1 MTAQLSLAQD
11 SELVRS
17 FDGTQ
22 LAARRQGGGD
32 GTPVLVVNAVGAS
45 FAMWRKALVDVERGR
60 PIISWDH
67 RGLHESAIPHS
78 DRIDSGAQAEDA
90 LSVLDHYGVD
100 KFVMLSWS
108 NGARIAL
115 EIAHRYPESV
125 RALTLVNGGY
135 GHPLGRVIRH
145 LEIASALP
153 TLAGI
158 AKHFASFIE
167 GPFRGIASRPEIAG
181 LIRQS
186 GLIGVTADT
195 DLLVEL
201 FRGMAACDTR
211 TLLATYEA
219 VAGDPAPELLADVQ
233 APTLLVAGERDPFT
247 PRRVSEQMARSIP
260 DARLEVYA
268 RATHY
273 VPIEYP
279 AKLSDELRSF
289 WGENNL

>member
-1 MTAQLSLAQD
+1 MSSIPTLAHEP
-11 SELVRS
+11 ELVRS

-22 LAARRQGGGD
+22 LAARRMGGGD
-32 GTPVLVVNAVGAS
+32 GIPLLVANGVGANL
-45 FAMWRKALVDVERGR
+45 AVWRRALIDVARER
-60 PIISWDH
+60 PIVMWDH
-67 RGLHESAIPHS
+67 RGLYESGPPNS
-78 DRIDSGAQAEDA
+78 DRIDAGAQAEDA
-90 LSVLDHYGVD
+90 VAVLDHYGID
-100 KFVMLSWS
+100 RFVMASWS

-125 RALTLVNGGY
+125 VALTMVNGGY
-135 GHPLGRVIRH
+135 GHPFGRVIRH

-167 GPFRGIASRPEIAG
+167 GPFRGLASRPEIAG

-186 GLIGVTADT
+186 GIIGATADT
-195 DLLVEL
+195 EALVEL
-201 FRGMAACDTR
+201 FRGMASCSTR
-211 TLLATYEA
+211 SLLATYEA

-247 PRRVSEQMARSIP
+247 PRRVSEQMVRSIP

-279 AKLSDELRSF
+279 ARLSDDLRSF
-289 WGENNL
+289 WRDRSI